1 MTARILVTG
10 VAGYLGAHVAV
21 ALAQAGFDVIG
32 LDSAADRHALTRLQH
47 LCGERLVFERADVRD
62 GARVL
67 EVLSRH
73 RPAAVMHLAL
83 LAAGRGTPLAY
94 YDVNVHGLTTLLGA
108 MAAAGLRTLVLASSS
123 AVYGAPVVTP
133 VVERGVPVAID
144 AHGRTLATCEH
155 LLSDLRAADGRW
167 RFGVLRVF
175 EAAGAHDSG
184 LIGDFAPGDSG
195 VLAQAL
201 DVAAGLRPRVDVPG
215 GDWPTRDG
223 TRVRDWVHV
232 LDVADGFLRA
242 LEALARG
249 TGSFTVNLGRGEGV
263 SELQLVA
270 ALERA
275 TRRPLPFHLGGRSGG
290 IAEIFAD
297 VRRAQTLLGWSARHG
312 VDRICC
318 DAWRARRLNRRG
330 LGELAAPSP
339 KAVP

>member
-10 VAGYLGAHVAV
+10 VAGYLGSHVAV

-32 LDSAADRHALTRLQH
+32 LDTTVDRQALTRLRH
-47 LCGERLVFERADVRD
+47 LCGERLVFERVDVRD
-62 GARVL
+62 SARVL

-83 LAAGRGTPLAY
+83 LAAGRGAPLAY
-94 YDVNVHGLTTLLGA
+94 YDINVHGLTTLLGA

-123 AVYGAPVVTP
+123 AVYGAPVITP
-133 VVERGVPVAID
+133 VSERAVPA
-144 AHGRTLATCEH
+144 AFEPHGRTLATCEH
-155 LLSDLRAADGRW
+155 LLTDLRAADARW

-175 EAAGAHDSG
+175 EAVGTHDSG
-184 LIGDFAPGDSG
+184 LIGDFAPNDGS

-201 DVAAGLRPRVDVPG
+201 DVAGGQRARIDLAG

-249 TGSFTVNLGRGEGV
+249 TGSFTVNLGRGQGV

-270 ALERA
+270 ALERVA
-275 TRRPLPFHLGGRSGG
+275 RRPLPFHLAGRSGG

-297 VRRAQTLLGWSARHG
+297 VRRAQTLLGWSARLG
-312 VDRICC
+312 VDRICA
-318 DAWRARRLNRRG
+318 DAWRARRLNRRA
-330 LGELAAPSP
+330 LGELAAPSS
-339 KAVP
+339 KAMP